1 MQIGSLRDILGW
13 SGTIPQH
20 RLTGVTR
27 PISFRV
33 LVVPDHGLGHCG
45 AVQLAICRVPNT
57 RNPVRGLL
65 ASLVHSLFAVLAL
78 ATLLL

>member
-20 RLTGVTR
+20 RLMGVTR
-27 PISFRV
+27 PTSFRV
-33 LVVPDHGLGHCG
+33 LVVPDHRLGHFG